1 MKIIDEIADA
11 QVAYIK
17 ETLYDSVQRAFQHYE
32 LNKVHGECQPFT
44 DREYKQVQIRGKSSY
59 NQVSKYTMHK
69 MWRDNTQK
77 YDLNQL
83 KLINKA

>member
-1 MKIIDEIADA
+1 MRELL
-11 QVAYIK
+11 AYSK
-17 ETLYDSVQRAFQHYE
+17 ARRKKQAFHHYE
-32 LNKVHGECQPFT
+32 INKVHGECQPFT
-44 DREYKQVQIRGKSSY
+44 DREYKKVQIRGKSSY

>member
-1 MKIIDEIADA
+1 MCKNMQELL
-11 QVAYIK
+11 AYSK
-17 ETLYDSVQRAFQHYE
+17 ARRKRQGFHHYE
-32 LNKVHGECQPFT
+32 INKVHGKCQPFT

-77 YDLNQL
+77 YDLKQL

>member
-1 MKIIDEIADA
+1 MCKNMRELLAYSKAKRKKQAFHHHEI
-11 QVAYIK
+11 
-17 ETLYDSVQRAFQHYE
+17 
-32 LNKVHGECQPFT
+32 NKVHGECQPFT
-44 DREYKQVQIRGKSSY
+44 DREYKKVQIRGKSSY

-83 KLINKA
+83 KLINKI

>member
-1 MKIIDEIADA
+1 MCKNMKELL
-11 QVAYIK
+11 AYSK
-17 ETLYDSVQRAFQHYE
+17 AKRKKQAFHHYE
-32 LNKVHGECQPFT
+32 INKVHGECKPFT
-44 DREYKQVQIRGKSSY
+44 DREYKKVQIQGKSSY

-77 YDLNQL
+77 YNLNQL

>member
-1 MKIIDEIADA
+1 MCKNMKELLE
-11 QVAYIK
+11 YSK
-17 ETLYDSVQRAFQHYE
+17 TSKRQRAFQHYE

-44 DREYKQVQIRGKSSY
+44 DREYKKVQIRGKSSY

>member
-1 MKIIDEIADA
+1 M
-11 QVAYIK
+11 QW
-17 ETLYDSVQRAFQHYE
+17 L
-32 LNKVHGECQPFT
+32 T
-44 DREYKQVQIRGKSSY
+44 DREWKTVKIRGKSSY

-83 KLINKA
+83 KLINKI

>member
-1 MKIIDEIADA
+1 MIESMCSNMQELK
-11 QVAYIK
+11 QYVANK
-17 ETLYDSVQRAFQHYE
+17 RKQRSFQHYE

-69 MWRDNTQK
+69 MWRDTTQK
-77 YDLNQL
+77 YDLKQL

>member
-1 MKIIDEIADA
+1 MCKNMRELL
-11 QVAYIK
+11 AYSK
-17 ETLYDSVQRAFQHYE
+17 ARRKKQGFHHYE
-32 LNKVHGECQPFT
+32 INKVHGECQPFT
-44 DREYKQVQIRGKSSY
+44 DREYKKVQIRGKSSY

>member
-1 MKIIDEIADA
+1 MCKNMKELLE
-11 QVAYIK
+11 YSK
-17 ETLYDSVQRAFQHYE
+17 TSRRKRAFQHYE
-32 LNKVHGECQPFT
+32 INRVHGEYSGLT
-44 DREYKQVQIRGKSSY
+44 DREWKSIKTKGKSSY

-83 KLINKA
+83 KLINKI

>member
-1 MKIIDEIADA
+1 MCKNMKELL
-11 QVAYIK
+11 AYSK
-17 ETLYDSVQRAFQHYE
+17 AKRKKQAFHHYE
-32 LNKVHGECQPFT
+32 INKVHGECQPFT
-44 DREYKQVQIRGKSSY
+44 NREYKQVQIRGKSSY

-83 KLINKA
+83 KLINKI